1 MDYLDPKKQFQHRII
16 LLVGYV
22 FVALAIVIATM
33 ILVYQAYGFGLGQN
47 GNVIQNG
54 LIFVSSQPVSA
65 QISINGVNKAQTSSR
80 ILLPAGEYQLK
91 LSRAGYR
98 DWNHVLD
105 IQGGS
110 LTHYDYPLLF
120 PVNIAPT
127 SLYDYPATPTL
138 TTQSPDKR
146 WLMVQTTSAPVF
158 DIFDLKNSKKIPT
171 PITLPTN
178 IVTKAT
184 STESWQAIE
193 WADDNQHLLLQHNFD
208 SKSEYILVDRQ
219 NVEQSINLSANL
231 AIATGQISLRNNK
244 FDQYYVY
251 DNVAASL
258 KTVTLASSLQTA
270 LLEHVLAYKS
280 LGSDTVLFVA
290 DTSAIPGTVQ
300 LNLQIGSQLYALRS
314 LPSSG
319 KYLLSLANYSGSL
332 YVAASNVVDGRVYV
346 YKDPLAQLKLQPNKA
361 VVPIQT
367 LRINNPSYLSFA
379 PNPSQYVIA
388 ENGTQFNVFDL
399 MYKNDY
405 KYLVSTAIDAPQ
417 THAEWLDASHLA
429 YVSGGKLTV
438 IDYDGANQ
446 QTLISASPNFTSSLT
461 ADNKS
466 LYYFSGN
473 TAGGTDLDQASL
485 LAN

>member
-22 FVALAIVIATM
+22 CVAVAIVIATM
-33 ILVYQAYGFGLGQN
+33 ILLYQAYGFGLGQN

-65 QISINGVNKAQTSSR
+65 QISINGVDKAQTSSR

-105 IQGGS
+105 IQGGN

-120 PVNIAPT
+120 PNNLITT
-127 SLYDYPATPTL
+127 SLYNYPVSPSL

-146 WLMVQTTSAPVF
+146 WLLVQTTNAPVF
-158 DIFDLKNSKKIPT
+158 DVFDLKNPKKIPT
-171 PITLPTN
+171 PITLPPN
-178 IVTKAT
+178 IVSKAT
-184 STESWQAIE
+184 GAESWQTVE
-193 WADDNQHLLLQHNFD
+193 WANDNQHLLLQHNFD
-208 SKSEYILVDRQ
+208 GKSEYILVDRQ
-219 NVEQSINLSANL
+219 NVEQSVNLSVNL
-231 AIATGQISLRNNK
+231 AISAGQLSLRNNK

-251 DNVAASL
+251 DNLIETL
-258 KTVTLASSLQTA
+258 KTVALTSSVQTTLLD
-270 LLEHVLAYKS
+270 HVLAFKS
-280 LGSDTVLFVA
+280 LGSDTVLFVT
-290 DTSAIPGTVQ
+290 DTLATAGNVQ
-300 LNLQIGSQLYALRS
+300 LNLQIGSQLYTLRS

-319 KYLLSLANYSGSL
+319 KYLLSMANYSGSL
-332 YVAASNVVDGRVYV
+332 YVAASNIVNSRVYV
-346 YKDPLAQLKLQPNKA
+346 FKDPLAQLKLQPTKTVA
-361 VVPIQT
+361 PIQT
-367 LRINNPSYLSFA
+367 LRIDNPSYLSFS
-379 PNPSQYVIA
+379 PDSSQYVIA

-399 MYKNDY
+399 RYKNDC
-405 KYLVSTAIDAPQ
+405 KYLINSNIDTPQ
-417 THAEWLDASHLA
+417 THVEWMDYSRLL

-438 IDYDGANQ
+438 FDYDGANQ
-446 QTLISASPNFTSSLT
+446 QTLVAASPTFTSLLS

-473 TAGGTDLDQASL
+473 LAGGMDLDQMSL